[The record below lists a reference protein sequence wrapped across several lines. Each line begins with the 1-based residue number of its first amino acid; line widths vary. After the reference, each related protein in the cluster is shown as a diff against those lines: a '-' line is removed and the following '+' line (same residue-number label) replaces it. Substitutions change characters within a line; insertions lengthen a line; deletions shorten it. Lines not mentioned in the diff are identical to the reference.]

1 MLRFTHFTFCYCVV
15 LELTFSLMRK
25 KNKITRKKQEQE
37 LEKIRGRREG
47 YDDMKQSMKAADTDS
62 NFFFSR

>member
-1 MLRFTHFTFCYCVV
+1 
-15 LELTFSLMRK
+15 MRK

-62 NFFFSR
+62 NFFFSRWEEIQATDYTSF